1 MVLAAKQVCHP
12 GKHAAA
18 VVEKETGL
26 AGVFIRGPGFCDSE
40 KNMFF
45 LTSVKART
53 PDKHAGKTSLLFND
67 SCGVFSGVTHL
78 HHCQSRSPAMTEYST
93 KKQPVILNIS
103 LICLC

>member
-1 MVLAAKQVCHP
+1 MQVCHP

-26 AGVFIRGPGFCDSE
+26 AGVFIRGPGFYGSE
-40 KNMFF
+40 KKHVLF
-45 LTSVKART
+45 TIAKART

-78 HHCQSRSPAMTEYST
+78 LRRQYHPSQ
-93 KKQPVILNIS
+93 
-103 LICLC
+103 